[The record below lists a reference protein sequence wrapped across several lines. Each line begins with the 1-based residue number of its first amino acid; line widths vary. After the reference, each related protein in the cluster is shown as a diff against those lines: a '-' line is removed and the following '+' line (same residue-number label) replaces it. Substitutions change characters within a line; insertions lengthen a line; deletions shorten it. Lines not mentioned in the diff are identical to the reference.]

1 MEESMKNAIRYIS
14 EQLND
19 EPDYNKNKLIE
30 EASKKFDLTPLQT
43 EFLLN
48 KYVLGI

>member
-14 EQLND
+14 DQLKD
-19 EPDYNKNKLIE
+19 EPEYNKNKLVE
-30 EASKKFDLTPLQT
+30 EASRKYDLSPLQT

-48 KYVLGI
+48 KYVLGL

>member
-14 EQLND
+14 EQLKD
-19 EPDYNKNKLIE
+19 EPEYNKNKLVE
-30 EASKKFDLTPLQT
+30 EASRKFDLSPLQT

-48 KYVLGI
+48 KYVLGQ

>member
-14 EQLND
+14 EQLKD
-19 EPDYNKNKLIE
+19 DPEYNKNKLVE
-30 EASKKFDLTPLQT
+30 EASSKYDLSPLQT

-48 KYVLGI
+48 KYVLGL

>member
-14 EQLND
+14 EQLKD
-19 EPDYNKNKLIE
+19 EPEYNKNKLVE
-30 EASKKFDLTPLQT
+30 EASRKYDLSPLQT